1 MVLRRLLMTAVLGL
15 GLSAAPA
22 ISAPSDEGA
31 FPKGMDCP
39 AGHQPYSV
47 NTVLLDIYINPQTRG
62 IVEQEAPG
70 FFASLPRRFARTEPP
85 TFMDIATLGQAN
97 HQVPADKVIPADALA
112 RIDAELAQVPV
123 TEDAI
128 KARCARYDETPPVLP
143 LRVHQPAILVFDKI
157 NGFRD
162 DPSVNAATA
171 ALKAMAAREGWTL
184 VFTDN
189 GAVFNARDL
198 RHFKAVIWNNV
209 SGDVLTLPQREAFK
223 TYIAHGGGFAGIHG
237 AGGDPYYDW
246 DWYVD
251 TLIGARFL
259 GHPGSPQFQPARV
272 IIDDPSSA
280 ITRGLGD
287 WTMTEEWYSFKSDPR
302 HDGVHVL
309 ARLDE
314 TTYAPNEAG
323 HDISMGA
330 DHPIAWTR
338 CLGDGRSFFT
348 AIGHRPESYSEP
360 NSIALLEKGIAWSAG
375 LGETQCLAGHETA
388 LQP

>member
-1 MVLRRLLMTAVLGL
+1 MVLTRWAVAALFGL

-22 ISAPSDEGA
+22 VSAPAASFA
-31 FPKGMDCP
+31 KGMDCP

-70 FFASLPRRFARTEPP
+70 FFASLPHRFARTEPP
-85 TFMDIATLGQAN
+85 TFMDIATLDQAN
-97 HQVPADKVIPADALA
+97 HQVPADKMIPAETLA
-112 RIDAELAQVPV
+112 RIDAELAKVPV
-123 TEDAI
+123 TDEAVQ
-128 KARCARYDETPPVLP
+128 ARCARYDETPPALALP
-143 LRVHQPAILVFDKI
+143 LTQPAILVFDKI

-171 ALKAMAAREGWTL
+171 ALKAMAAREGWNL

-198 RHFKAVIWNNV
+198 KHFKAVIWNNV
-209 SGDVLTLPQREAFK
+209 SGDVLTLPQRAAFEA
-223 TYIAHGGGFAGIHG
+223 YIEHGGGFAGIHG
-237 AGGDPYYDW
+237 SGGDPYYAW

-259 GHPGSPQFQPARV
+259 GHPGNPQFQAARV

-287 WTMTEEWYSFKSDPR
+287 WTMTEEWYSFKSNPR
-302 HDGVHVL
+302 SAGVHVL

-314 TTYAPNEAG
+314 TTYSPDELG
-323 HDISMGA
+323 HDIRMGA

-338 CLGDGRSFFT
+338 CIGRGRSFFT

-360 NSIALLEKGIAWSAG
+360 SAITLLESGIKWSAG
-375 LGETQCLAGHETA
+375 LGETQCIAGHETA
-388 LQP
+388 TKP